1 MNIIDTFSLPPIV
14 SFDYEGDMSVILD
27 YVKESQL
34 MRRKTQFKSRDH
46 YVLNE
51 LDELREFCKE
61 CSETYC
67 KKVCDVDCEIDIQQ
81 SWLNVN
87 ETNDSF
93 IDHWHANSYLSGVF
107 YIESD
112 TKKGAPIRFHNT
124 LRNFS
129 YYPEPREGVQR
140 EWMSD
145 RRNKY
150 TTNKIDVAS
159 IPGKLLMFSSMLSHS
174 VPVNHSKESRV
185 SLSFNTTPTRP
196 FGSEDRLTRIT

>member
-27 YVKESQL
+27 YMNSIEYKESGG
-34 MRRKTQFKSRDH
+34 KTNHKSKNH
-46 YVLNE
+46 YVLDE
-51 LDELREFCKE
+51 LDELRNFCKE
-61 CSETYC
+61 SSEEYC
-67 KKVCDVDCEIDIQQ
+67 KEICDVDCGIDIQQ
-81 SWLNVN
+81 SWFNIN
-87 ETNDSF
+87 ETGDSF
-93 IDHWHANSYLSGVF
+93 TDHWHANSYLSGVF
-107 YIESD
+107 YILSD
-112 TKKGAPIRFHNT
+112 VNKGAPIRFHNT

-129 YYPEPREGVQR
+129 YYPEPSGTMQ
-140 EWMSD
+140 D
-145 RRNKY
+145 GRNKY

-159 IPGKLLMFSSMLSHS
+159 IPGKLLVFSSMLSHS

>member
-1 MNIIDTFSLPPIV
+1 
-14 SFDYEGDMSVILD
+14 MSVILD

-67 KKVCDVDCEIDIQQ
+67 KEVCDVDCEIDIQQ

-87 ETNDSF
+87 ETGDSF
-93 IDHWHANSYLSGVF
+93 GDHWHANSYLSGVF

-129 YYPEPREGVQR
+129 YYPDPSGTMQ
-140 EWMSD
+140 D
-145 RRNKY
+145 GRNKY
-150 TTNKIDVAS
+150 TTNKMDVAS
-159 IPGKLLMFSSMLSHS
+159 IPGKLLVFSSMLTHS
-174 VPVNHSKESRV
+174 VPVNQSKETRI